1 MHTFEKLVH
10 LLYLLLFTLTFFP
23 SSIAYPK
30 DLSTLRYNR
39 VYRNSSVVEKLGE
52 GYELGT
58 RISYDVPDH
67 VPNIC
72 DECQKPNGNCGVG
85 LRCICHPR
93 ECSKCS
99 FLYQSCSLIF
109 ISFLVIFQC
118 NMWCVLYNFAE
129 NQVTSKSGTIDPFGN
144 ILFSLLS
151 SILVI
156 FIFMGT

>member
-10 LLYLLLFTLTFFP
+10 LFYLLLLTLTFFP

-93 ECSKCS
+93 ECK
-99 FLYQSCSLIF
+99 
-109 ISFLVIFQC
+109 
-118 NMWCVLYNFAE
+118 
-129 NQVTSKSGTIDPFGN
+129 NQVTSKSGNIDPFGN

-156 FIFMGT
+156 FIFMEPLEIKHLQEVDSVPQGSPDTTALDDQKQAAF

>member
-10 LLYLLLFTLTFFP
+10 LFYLLLLTLTFFP

-93 ECSKCS
+93 ECK
-99 FLYQSCSLIF
+99 
-109 ISFLVIFQC
+109 
-118 NMWCVLYNFAE
+118 
-129 NQVTSKSGTIDPFGN
+129 NQVTSKSGNIDPFGN

-156 FIFMGT
+156 FIFMGTHLNFHMFNYM